1 MSKDKRITELSD
13 RVEVLEI
20 CIDELAASVAWLKT
34 GYRVLDQPHPKSGEA
49 P

>member
-1 MSKDKRITELSD
+1 MTLDEQEAALRAALKRIEA
-13 RVEVLEI
+13 LEA
-20 CIDELAASVAWLKT
+20 DVAWLKT